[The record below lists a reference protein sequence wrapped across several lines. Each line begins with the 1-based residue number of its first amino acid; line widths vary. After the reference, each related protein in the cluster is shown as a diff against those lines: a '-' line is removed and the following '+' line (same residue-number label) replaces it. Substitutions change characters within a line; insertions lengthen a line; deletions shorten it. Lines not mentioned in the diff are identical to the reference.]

1 MKNFL
6 LSAVFLFVCTL
17 AYADTVDIYK
27 VSFRNRQI
35 GTFTERQVINIVLKT
50 DSVFSNDSIKVAVF
64 RDAPCANCTDYTLM
78 ILGKQGPMLV
88 DSSQT
93 QASFYVPL
101 KPLVVYRR
109 TNGQQHFHVYYTE
122 YLPAGRARVISFR
135 ITLE

>member
-1 MKNFL
+1 MKNYL
-6 LSAVFLFVCTL
+6 LSALLLLSCTFLF
-17 AYADTVDIYK
+17 ADTIDIYR

-35 GTFTERQVINIVLKT
+35 GTFTEGKVINIVLKT

-64 RDAPCANCTDYTLM
+64 RDSPCANCTDYTLM
-78 ILGKQGPMLV
+78 IFGKQGPMLV

-93 QASFYVPL
+93 RASFYVPL
-101 KPLVVYRR
+101 KPLVEYRR
-109 TNGQQHFHVYYTE
+109 TNGQQHFHGYYTE